1 MTFFIVVFVL
11 LMQFLWKYVDDLVII
26 EDDMMRDAMGLLFRT
41 MKMAVEPACSASTA
55 ALAGPLR
62 ERLAGK
68 KVVLLFCG
76 SNIDWRTFERHARLR

>member
-1 MTFFIVVFVL
+1 MPYSFQL
-11 LMQFLWKYVDDLVII
+11 CRQNVDELVTIS
-26 EDDMMRDAMGLLFRT
+26 DDAMRVAMGVLFRE
-41 MKMAVEPACSASTA
+41 MKMAVEPACAASTA

-76 SNIDWRTFERHARLR
+76 SNIDWMTYEQHALLNPC

>member
-1 MTFFIVVFVL
+1 
-11 LMQFLWKYVDDLVII
+11 
-26 EDDMMRDAMGLLFRT
+26 MMRNAMGLLFHS

-62 ERLAGK
+62 DRLAGK

-76 SNIDWRTFERHARLR
+76 SNIDWQTYERHAVLP